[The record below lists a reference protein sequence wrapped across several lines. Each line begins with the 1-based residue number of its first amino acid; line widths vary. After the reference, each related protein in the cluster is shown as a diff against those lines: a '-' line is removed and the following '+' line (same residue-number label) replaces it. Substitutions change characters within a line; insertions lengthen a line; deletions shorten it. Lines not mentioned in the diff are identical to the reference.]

1 MTTQEMTPATAADAP
16 ADFVRVLNP
25 ARVPFN
31 DGRAAGLCNLWIQ
44 VKFTGGRLSITG
56 VEGPLTNG
64 DCRGSAGQCGIDP
77 EAKPADGYT
86 VETLA
91 RLREIWER
99 WHLNDMRPHSPEMA
113 ALGWPEEAKR
123 EIFRHE
129 FTQTREA
136 SEARRAAEAAAL
148 AALKAGQPF
157 NPTPAQSAAA
167 AAPYSVT
174 LWAFP
179 EEGTPTPPPGYERAR
194 HIGGHANGNVKAPER
209 KTLGWVKPSE
219 HAAGLL
225 GRKVN
230 PDDAH
235 GYGGKW
241 WREEV
246 PADVL
251 AFLQA
256 LPERADGARTR
267 WFS

>member
-1 MTTQEMTPATAADAP
+1 MTTQDMTATATADAP

-25 ARVPFN
+25 ARVPCW
-31 DGRAAGLCNLWIQ
+31 GAHGQGSCNLWIQ

-56 VEGPLTNG
+56 VEGPLING

-113 ALGWPEEAKR
+113 ALGWPEEARR

-167 AAPYSVT
+167 GAAMPALCGAIRAQVSG
-174 LWAFP
+174 LLDSIREAR
-179 EEGTPTPPPGYERAR
+179 EEREELAGGYYD
-194 HIGGHANGNVKAPER
+194 
-209 KTLGWVKPSE
+209 
-219 HAAGLL
+219 AAGRAAFCAGAGLQ
-225 GRKVN
+225 
-230 PDDAH
+230 
-235 GYGGKW
+235 
-241 WREEV
+241 EM
-246 PADVL
+246 PA
-251 AFLQA
+251 
-256 LPERADGARTR
+256 
-267 WFS
+267 